1 MLFCGL
7 DTPNCSF
14 QGAICSQL
22 NEPGG
27 FSGSLPPE
35 VLPICYCIYFKANKY
50 DDIWLQQHS
59 VDYADN

>member
-27 FSGSLPPE
+27 FSGSLPPQ

-50 DDIWLQQHS
+50 DDIWL
-59 VDYADN
+59 